1 MNLYYLSPT
10 VSIISK
16 NFIGN
21 MEFKGK
27 EEWIGHLV
35 DNYLRNIK
43 YIFVIRKCFKKIK
56 NNVILLI
63 FIPIKTYI
71 SDF

>member
-43 YIFVIRKCFKKIK
+43 YIFVIRKCFK
-56 NNVILLI
+56 NNNIILLI
-63 FIPIKTYI
+63 FIPIETYI